1 MAKTKDLSSSDP
13 KQNDIP
19 DMSFDEAMSI
29 IARTPKKVVDESM
42 KEFKN
47 RGKKYVDIKEPNES
61 KPKKKSP
68 K

>member
-19 DMSFDEAMSI
+19 DMSFEQAMSI
-29 IARTPKKVVDESM
+29 IAQTPKKVVDESM
-42 KEFKN
+42 AEFKN
-47 RGKKYVDIKEPNES
+47 RKTD
-61 KPKKKSP
+61 KPKIGFRNKK